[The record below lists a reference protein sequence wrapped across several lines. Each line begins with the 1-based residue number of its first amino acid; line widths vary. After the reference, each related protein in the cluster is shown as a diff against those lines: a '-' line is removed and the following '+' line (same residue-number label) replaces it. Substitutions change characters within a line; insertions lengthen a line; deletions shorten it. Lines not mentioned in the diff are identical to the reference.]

1 MKHGA
6 GATIEAAHD
15 QAALMALHSLADLGM
30 EAVADGKKDTNTN
43 LNSGDGYVTFIIL
56 YPEPN
61 QPIRFSFFFAYLLF
75 VTFVKNVILYVT
87 MLTCMICFFAQN
99 HFLAYVC
106 IFSFSH
112 T

>member
-43 LNSGDGYVTFIIL
+43 LNSGDGCVTFITLYLKFFPPQIDSIVKGRNCAIL
-56 YPEPN
+56 
-61 QPIRFSFFFAYLLF
+61 
-75 VTFVKNVILYVT
+75 
-87 MLTCMICFFAQN
+87 C
-99 HFLAYVC
+99 
-106 IFSFSH
+106 
-112 T
+112 

>member
-43 LNSGDGYVTFIIL
+43 INSGDGYVIL
-56 YPEPN
+56 YL
-61 QPIRFSFFFAYLLF
+61 FFTIIIFYSE
-75 VTFVKNVILYVT
+75 TF
-87 MLTCMICFFAQN
+87 
-99 HFLAYVC
+99 
-106 IFSFSH
+106 
-112 T
+112 

>member
-43 LNSGDGYVTFIIL
+43 LNSGDGYVTF
-56 YPEPN
+56 
-61 QPIRFSFFFAYLLF
+61 SD
-75 VTFVKNVILYVT
+75 
-87 MLTCMICFFAQN
+87 
-99 HFLAYVC
+99 
-106 IFSFSH
+106 
-112 T
+112 

>member
-43 LNSGDGYVTFIIL
+43 INSGDGYVAL
-56 YPEPN
+56 
-61 QPIRFSFFFAYLLF
+61 
-75 VTFVKNVILYVT
+75 
-87 MLTCMICFFAQN
+87 C
-99 HFLAYVC
+99 
-106 IFSFSH
+106 
-112 T
+112 

>member
-43 LNSGDGYVTFIIL
+43 INSGDGYVIL
-56 YPEPN
+56 FKFDPAN
-61 QPIRFSFFFAYLLF
+61 SLCS
-75 VTFVKNVILYVT
+75 T
-87 MLTCMICFFAQN
+87 
-99 HFLAYVC
+99 
-106 IFSFSH
+106 
-112 T
+112 